1 MILGDYGKR
10 LDFNAGVAVTTGQLA
25 VLRCAAIL
33 IGEQALRRCFLQ
45 VLECGGRLLVGTT
58 GLERMVVL
66 YP

>member
-1 MILGDYGKR
+1 MRALLLRQGSLR
-10 LDFNAGVAVTTGQLA
+10 FCAA
-25 VLRCAAIL
+25 LRCAAIL